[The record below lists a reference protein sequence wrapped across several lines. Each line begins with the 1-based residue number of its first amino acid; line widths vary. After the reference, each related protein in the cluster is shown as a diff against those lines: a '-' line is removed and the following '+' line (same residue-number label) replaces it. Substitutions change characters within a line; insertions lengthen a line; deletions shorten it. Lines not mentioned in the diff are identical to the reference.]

1 MASTPISPK
10 PRSERY
16 RPEIT
21 RLPEHNRRRR
31 IVRWLLRAL
40 SRLLVWLFTDTKA
53 YGLERIPENG
63 PLLVVSNHLG
73 DADLI
78 VGLASTSLSID
89 PVAKAELIDYRMV
102 GKIMDAYGV
111 IWVHRGQP
119 DRRALRAAIDG
130 IRQGRAVAIAPE
142 GRESLTGSLEEGTG
156 GAAYLAIKTKAPIM
170 PVTITGTENWR
181 IFGNIKR
188 FKRTPVT
195 LTIGPVFLLEP
206 YTDLQEGVRA
216 GTEKIM
222 LTLARQLP
230 PEYQGVYSGVGDKL
244 EVNL

>member
-1 MASTPISPK
+1 MASTPVPPK

-21 RLPEHNRRRR
+21 RLPEHNWQRR
-31 IVRWLLRAL
+31 IVRGIFR
-40 SRLLVWLFTDTKA
+40 SICRLLVWLFLDMKA
-53 YGLERIPENG
+53 YGLERIPDKG
-63 PLLVVSNHLG
+63 PVLIVTNHLG
-73 DADLI
+73 DADFV
-78 VGLASTSLSID
+78 VGIAAGSLSVD
-89 PVAKAELIDYRMV
+89 PLAKAELLENALI
-102 GKIMDAYGV
+102 GKILDAYGI

-119 DRRALRAAIDG
+119 DRKALRVAMDG

-156 GAAYLAIKTKAPIM
+156 GAAYLAIKANAPIL

-181 IFGNIKR
+181 VFGNLKR
-188 FKRTPVT
+188 FKRTSVT
-195 LTIGPVFLLEP
+195 LTVGPLFQLDPGANLH
-206 YTDLQEGVRA
+206 DGIRA

-222 LTLARQLP
+222 LTLASQLP
-230 PEYQGVYSGVGDKL
+230 PEYQGVYSGAGNKL